1 MSSSKLYSDAVRSG
15 SSDEDV
21 VSPGRDIFD
30 WLHAYQQESEE
41 VALQKSLQLSKALG
55 WQIAPPTSH
64 KSFRFSIAK
73 SQIVAIYGIFP
84 NATYT

>member
-41 VALQKSLQLSKALG
+41 VALQKSVIQLSTEALG
-55 WQIAPPTSH
+55 WQIARHRTNHFGFQSRNP
-64 KSFRFSIAK
+64 KS
-73 SQIVAIYGIFP
+73 
-84 NATYT
+84 

>member
-55 WQIAPPTSH
+55 WQIARHRTNHFGFQSRNP
-64 KSFRFSIAK
+64 KS
-73 SQIVAIYGIFP
+73 
-84 NATYT
+84 

>member
-55 WQIAPPTSH
+55 WQIARHRTNHFGFQS
-64 KSFRFSIAK
+64 
-73 SQIVAIYGIFP
+73 
-84 NATYT
+84 